1 MPISREEKGA
11 LIDGYVA
18 RLQRCKAVL
27 VTEYRGLSVKQLQD
41 LRRELRSANCELL
54 VAKNTLMERALTQLG
69 MPAPDALF
77 KGPTAVT
84 FCYQDLAAPA
94 KALAKCSKDT
104 KILVVKGG
112 LIGKSVFG
120 EQGVQQLGE
129 LPGRDQ
135 LISQVVGVMQAP
147 LSGLVNV
154 LAGTLR
160 GLVNVLN
167 ARSEQLEKQQGQ
179 SPA

>member
-1 MPISREEKGA
+1 MPITREQKGA
-11 LIDGYVA
+11 LVDEYVA
-18 RLQRCKAVL
+18 KLRQSQAVL
-27 VTEYRGLSVKQLQD
+27 VTEYRGLTVKQLQD
-41 LRRELRSANCELL
+41 LRRELRSAGCELV
-54 VAKNTLMERALTQLG
+54 VAKNTLMGRALGELG
-69 MPAPDALF
+69 MPAPETLF

-84 FCYQDLAAPA
+84 FCYKELAAPA
-94 KALAKCSKDT
+94 KSLAKWSKDT

-112 LIGKSVFG
+112 LIGRSVFD

-129 LPGRDQ
+129 LPSREQ
-135 LISQVVGVMQAP
+135 LLGQVVGVMQAP

-160 GLVNVLN
+160 GLVNVLS
-167 ARSEQLEKQQGQ
+167 ARSDQLGKQQEQ